1 MWTKVDS
8 SFSGISSFPQ
18 QLGEAYYTLNN
29 SLLKPTQKGINSNIQ
44 TLVLPNEKGEMETF
58 SIVSVPLLS
67 DALSKR
73 YPSIKT
79 YEGRS
84 VIRPEVRV
92 RLSTHPNGINAW
104 LKLVEGPD
112 FFIQTQKGQKNL
124 HFTYLKSKSDF
135 APSLSCKTE
144 GVLLKDK
151 VQNFSA
157 KTTSENN
164 VVKIFRIAVATTGE
178 YTSFWGIMTIPT
190 GPMWKTL
197 WGLW

>member
-92 RLSTHPNGINAW
+92 RLSTHRNGINAW

-124 HFTYLKSKSDF
+124 DT
-135 APSLSCKTE
+135 PTM
-144 GVLLKDK
+144 
-151 VQNFSA
+151 
-157 KTTSENN
+157 
-164 VVKIFRIAVATTGE
+164 I
-178 YTSFWGIMTIPT
+178 FWGIIALMLILGMWAPCNPKKNKK
-190 GPMWKTL
+190 PMNMENL
-197 WGLW
+197 